1 MVTLDRHTIKMTNLH
16 NSWVIMIDCVKRF
29 LKVATA
35 LTLPISILQASNK
48 AVTVEWS
55 TWNPDWRLDKILRS
69 DKLA

>member
-1 MVTLDRHTIKMTNLH
+1 MTYLD

-55 TWNPDWRLDKILRS
+55 KWNPDWCLDKIL
-69 DKLA
+69 

>member
-1 MVTLDRHTIKMTNLH
+1 M
-16 NSWVIMIDCVKRF
+16 DCVKRF
-29 LKVATA
+29 LWSRKAKA

-55 TWNPDWRLDKILRS
+55 KWNPDWCLDKILRS